1 MVLAA
6 FQAEQNKYLFQYLNE
21 LRPYLTKQLVY
32 SAKEGEPADIVRGK
46 LLMLDMITEIPEI
59 IKQRQKWITINRD
72 IVDRIDKESNN

>member
-1 MVLAA
+1 
-6 FQAEQNKYLFQYLNE
+6 
-21 LRPYLTKQLVY
+21 VY